1 MLHTD
6 RTVIDQSQSQKESN
20 LGILTKI
27 EHHFFNFEKTQVIIL
42 LKDTSNY
49 LDKPEEY
56 KKRNT
61 PFVTRW
67 FGTNP
72 TCRHVSSTRLIFYE

>member
-20 LGILTKI
+20 LGILKKF
-27 EHHFFNFEKTQVIIL
+27 EHHYVYFEKTQVNIL

-49 LDKPEEY
+49 LDKPEEC
-56 KKRNT
+56 KKKMH
-61 PFVTRW
+61 PLLQDGLVQ
-67 FGTNP
+67 
-72 TCRHVSSTRLIFYE
+72 TCRHISSNQNNIL

>member
-1 MLHTD
+1 M
-6 RTVIDQSQSQKESN
+6 IDQSQSQKESN

-49 LDKPEEY
+49 LNKPEEC
-56 KKRNT
+56 KKAIHPLLQDGLVQT
-61 PFVTRW
+61 QHAYIFPQT
-67 FGTNP
+67 GI
-72 TCRHVSSTRLIFYE
+72 IFYE

>member
-20 LGILTKI
+20 LGILKKI
-27 EHHFFNFEKTQVIIL
+27 EHNYVYFEKTQVNIL

-49 LDKPEEY
+49 LDKPEEFKKKKCTLCY
-56 KKRNT
+56 KMVWYKHADIF
-61 PFVTRW
+61 PQTRI
-67 FGTNP
+67 
-72 TCRHVSSTRLIFYE
+72 IFYE

>member
-20 LGILTKI
+20 LGILKKF
-27 EHHFFNFEKTQVIIL
+27 EHHYVYFEKTQVNIL

-49 LDKPEEY
+49 LDKPEEC
-56 KKRNT
+56 KKKNA

-67 FGTNP
+67 FGTNMQTYFLKP
-72 TCRHVSSTRLIFYE
+72 E